1 MKRRDFLI
9 NSVPAA
15 ALLPEVIDGY
25 SVKAFNLHS
34 PLVQAL
40 MRGDTVTDHV
50 LVIVQ
55 LSGGND
61 GLNMVIPVSDY
72 SNYFNARSN
81 VAIPQNR
88 VLSIAG
94 VNGTGLHPSMTGLQA
109 LFSEGKA
116 KLIQAVGYPQ
126 PNFSHFRATD
136 IWMSASNSTQE
147 VYSGWAGRYLNY
159 EYPNFPTGY
168 PNTDAP
174 DPLAIQI
181 GSTTSLTTQGPI
193 VNMGMSITNPTTFYN
208 LVTGTTDPAPA
219 TPAGKELTFIRTVN
233 QQTQK
238 YATVIRDAA
247 LRVPTQGTYP
257 ANNTLGD
264 QLRIVARLIKGGLKT
279 RVYMVSFGGFDTHS
293 VQVNAADTTTGAHA
307 TLLQRVSDA
316 IRAFQEDL
324 RGLGVEERVVGMTY
338 SEFGR
343 RIKSNSST
351 GTDHGAAAPMF
362 LFGTSVESGMLGVN
376 PTIPVNANVNDN
388 IPMQYDFRSIY
399 STLLEK
405 WFCLDKTV
413 VDSLFPPNINAQLQ
427 NLPLIKP
434 GLCTGVV
441 PPPPPPTA
449 VKPLPADLM
458 IQNRPNPFWHDTEI
472 WFRTNGGHTFIQ
484 VMDTM
489 GRVIATLVDADY
501 QPGEYKITFKAEHL
515 PPGVYYARFQ
525 NGMAQHVRAMMKV
538 RQ

>member
-1 MKRRDFLI
+1 MKRRDFLL
-9 NSVPAA
+9 NTLPAA
-15 ALLPEVIDGY
+15 AVLPEVINGY
-25 SVKAFNLHS
+25 SVKAFTVNS

-40 MRGDTVTDHV
+40 MRGTTLTDHV

-61 GLNMVIPVSDY
+61 GLNMVIPVSNY

-81 VAIPQNR
+81 VAIPQSR

-94 VNGTGLHPSMTGLQA
+94 VTGTGIHPSMTGLQT
-109 LFSEGKA
+109 LFTEGKA
-116 KLIQAVGYPQ
+116 KVIQAVGYPQ

-136 IWMSASNSTQE
+136 IWMSASNSNQE

-168 PNTDAP
+168 PSTDMP

-181 GSTTSLTTQGPI
+181 GSTTSLTTQGPV

-208 LVTGTTDPAPA
+208 LISGTTDPVPN
-219 TPAGKELTFIRTVN
+219 TPAGKELKFIRQVN

-238 YATVIRDAA
+238 YSSVIRTAA
-247 LRVPTQGTYP
+247 NAVTQQSAYPT
-257 ANNTLGD
+257 NNSLAD
-264 QLRIVARLIKGGLKT
+264 QLKIVARLIKGGLKT

-316 IRAFQEDL
+316 IKAFQDDL
-324 RGLGVEERVVGMTY
+324 KFLGVEDRVVGMTY

-343 RIKSNSST
+343 RIKSNSSV

-362 LFGTSVESGMLGVN
+362 LFGSKVETGMLGVN
-376 PTIPVNANVNDN
+376 PTIPTNATVNDN

-399 STLLEK
+399 ATILEK
-405 WFCLDKTV
+405 WFCLDKTI

-427 NLPLIKP
+427 SLPLFKAGACSGI
-434 GLCTGVV
+434 T
-441 PPPPPPTA
+441 PPPPDPTD
-449 VKPLPADLM
+449 V
-458 IQNRPNPFWHDTEI
+458 IITNYPNPFTTSTTIKFKTE
-472 WFRTNGGHTFIQ
+472 GGHTLIQ
-484 VMDTM
+484 IIDTL
-489 GRVIATLVDADY
+489 GRVIKVPVDRDY
-501 QPGEYKITFKAEHL
+501 AAAGTYTVSFDSEGL
-515 PPGVYYARFQ
+515 PTGVYYARFQ
-525 NGMAQHVRAMMKV
+525 NGVTQQVRAMLKV
-538 RQ
+538 R